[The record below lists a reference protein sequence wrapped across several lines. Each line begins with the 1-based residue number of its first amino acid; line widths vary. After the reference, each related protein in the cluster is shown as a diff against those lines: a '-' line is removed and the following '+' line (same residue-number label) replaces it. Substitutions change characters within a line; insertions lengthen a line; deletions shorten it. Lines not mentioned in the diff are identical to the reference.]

1 MTKKSELQRF
11 GKSTANALNGLSQA
25 VKTELHVRYHLLAAI
40 VVIVLGIITPI
51 TRNEWMIIG
60 MLVGSVLTA
69 ALFNTAIE
77 KLTDLV
83 SPDKHPQAGLVKD
96 LAAGAVLVIAIVA
109 AFVGA
114 FIFIP
119 KYIAL

>member
-1 MTKKSELQRF
+1 
-11 GKSTANALNGLSQA
+11 
-25 VKTELHVRYHLLAAI
+25 
-40 VVIVLGIITPI
+40 
-51 TRNEWMIIG
+51 
-60 MLVGSVLTA
+60 
-69 ALFNTAIE
+69 
-77 KLTDLV
+77 
-83 SPDKHPQAGLVKD
+83 KHPQAGLVKD